1 MRFIRDLNP
10 ENKKILERISRQ
22 SKSPQVRD
30 RAKCIILS
38 YERFSIEE
46 LIDLFKVSRKTI
58 YNWLTR
64 WEDQKLIGLYNQKGR
79 GRKPLFNPEQEIQIK
94 DWVKAEPKNLK
105 KIVAKIEK
113 SWNIKAS
120 KETLKRI
127 LKKLAMRWKRMKRG
141 TSKSPQDWE
150 LEVKLPRIE
159 ELKEQERRGE
169 INLRYFDETGFT
181 LTPYIPYGWQE
192 KGQRTTL
199 KSCPSKRINVLGI
212 MGLKSEI
219 YYQIYSA
226 KIDSQ
231 IVINFFDEFSQ
242 NLSQKTVVFMD
253 QASIHTSESL
263 LKKLPEWQRKNLE
276 IFWLPPYSPKLNLIE
291 ILWKFIKYE
300 WMEVKAY
307 ESWKSLFEYI
317 QKVLEQFGKEYVI
330 NFV

>member
-1 MRFIRDLNP
+1 
-10 ENKKILERISRQ
+10 
-22 SKSPQVRD
+22 
-30 RAKCIILS
+30 
-38 YERFSIEE
+38 
-46 LIDLFKVSRKTI
+46 
-58 YNWLTR
+58 
-64 WEDQKLIGLYNQKGR
+64 
-79 GRKPLFNPEQEIQIK
+79 
-94 DWVKAEPKNLK
+94 
-105 KIVAKIEK
+105 
-113 SWNIKAS
+113 
-120 KETLKRI
+120 
-127 LKKLAMRWKRMKRG
+127 MRWKRMKRG
-141 TSKSPQDWE
+141 TSKSPQGWE

-159 ELKEQERRGE
+159 ELKEQEKRGE
-169 INLRYFDETGFT
+169 IDLRYFDESGFT

-192 KGQRTTL
+192 KGQRTTV

-219 YYQIYSA
+219 YYQIYTA

-276 IFWLPPYSPKLNLIE
+276 IFWLPPDSPKLNLIE

-300 WMEVKAY
+300 WIEVKAY
-307 ESWKSLFEYI
+307 ESWKSLLEYI